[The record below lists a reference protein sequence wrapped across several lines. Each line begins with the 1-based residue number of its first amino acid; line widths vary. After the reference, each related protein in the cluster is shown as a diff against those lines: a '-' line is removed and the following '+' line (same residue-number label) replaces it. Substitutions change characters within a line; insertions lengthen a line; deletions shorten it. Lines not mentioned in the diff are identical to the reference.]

1 DEVPLAAC
9 STKPINLE
17 ECILCQKK
25 KKSEYLS
32 SGEIGR
38 GVIVSLA
45 KQTESNDTRAAR
57 VLQLT
62 VQEQGIIKYHTSS
75 CYRTFQ
81 RDMAKTDSTQPLEP
95 GPSQQSSTPIDDT
108 SERRSTRIKSS
119 PSVTKNVCI
128 ICGADIKTVNQKKIH
143 KTYRIC
149 EKPIAQKML
158 NAANLFKDRVY
169 NETAAMCDVNDVFAA
184 DIRYH
189 KHCCKEYFNKYHA
202 KIEEILRNMEMED
215 SLIAEHGSLK
225 ARFLAFGLDF
235 SRSAHSLTSI
245 RDRLNK
251 GSAEI
256 VSNRAVKQL
265 IIQLYGSGVP
275 FDQAL
280 EQCYNRPAKVSG
292 GIIGVTRKKEAVALW
307 GIIKHKKD
315 QYVELLEMKGD
326 VGGELS
332 LHHAFNPSTATKIV
346 MMVQDIEEYLQKVC
360 SPLQDQVAL
369 KNVLTGE
376 IVTNVNVDKLLCC
389 LTEGSAACAKFI
401 DDRLRNRSISI
412 HSTISRIKFRSPK
425 TILKLTSKAD
435 IKDETIKAL
444 KFIEYGCHRGF
455 TLEELLQHEI
465 TNSAFFLVDK
475 DGYLRKS
482 AKSQLGAELL
492 KLCPLIDKKGPQTSP
507 KTHAAIIDFMALVR
521 KVPLKKL
528 HPPVK
533 TFHDFAIALTSMVT
547 KAGNNCDEIHI
558 VFDTYRE
565 DSIKNGERERRGKSK
580 DMVVLDVILPNQNV
594 PVVLENFWSSSI
606 SKTAF
611 QAFYVQWLTTNYQGT
626 KPLYLGVKR
635 SILPLHD
642 ICISLGDEL
651 TKCLPALHALTG
663 CDTTS
668 KISTKL
674 AALNAVREPENSCL
688 ILNFDCPQL
697 TESAIQMAETFLVKC
712 LKPSTDLETFDDLR
726 IAAFDSNALN
736 MDFERTTCTSTNAR
750 KHILR
755 GYYQQQLWVQAP
767 FRDATLIMN
776 AESYGFVRRG
786 SLLVPEI
793 VISKPEGLPDPCSCG
808 KCARKNGCPCRV
820 AGIRCCKYCKCKG
833 GDCCKNPITE

>member
-1 DEVPLAAC
+1 MTEGDNMPGEDRAERGEEPAGAPAEERKENGDSKVTVPEPSTGAQEVEFVHPEGGWGWVVMLAAMWC
-9 STKPINLE
+9 NGS
-17 ECILCQKK
+17 
-25 KKSEYLS
+25 
-32 SGEIGR
+32 
-38 GVIVSLA
+38 VF
-45 KQTESNDTRAAR
+45 
-57 VLQLT
+57 
-62 VQEQGIIKYHTSS
+62 GI
-75 CYRTFQ
+75 Q
-81 RDMAKTDSTQPLEP
+81 
-95 GPSQQSSTPIDDT
+95 
-108 SERRSTRIKSS
+108 
-119 PSVTKNVCI
+119 N
-128 ICGADIKTVNQKKIH
+128 
-143 KTYRIC
+143 
-149 EKPIAQKML
+149 
-158 NAANLFKDRVY
+158 
-169 NETAAMCDVNDVFAA
+169 
-184 DIRYH
+184 
-189 KHCCKEYFNKYHA
+189 
-202 KIEEILRNMEMED
+202 
-215 SLIAEHGSLK
+215 
-225 ARFLAFGLDF
+225 AFGILF
-235 SRSAHSLTSI
+235 LSLL
-245 RDRLNK
+245 REF
-251 GSAEI
+251 GSEDDADL
-256 VSNRAVKQL
+256 RFKT
-265 IIQLYGSGVP
+265 GSGVP

-755 GYYQQQLWVQAP
+755 GYYQQQLWVQAHLEMP
-767 FRDATLIMN
+767 
-776 AESYGFVRRG
+776 
-786 SLLVPEI
+786 P
-793 VISKPEGLPDPCSCG
+793 
-808 KCARKNGCPCRV
+808 
-820 AGIRCCKYCKCKG
+820 
-833 GDCCKNPITE
+833 

>member
-189 KHCCKEYFNKYHA
+189 KHCCKEYFYKYHA

-265 IIQLYGSGVP
+265 IIQL
-275 FDQAL
+275 
-280 EQCYNRPAKVSG
+280 EW

-315 QYVELLEMKGD
+315 QHVELLEMKGD
-326 VGGELS
+326 VGGNS
-332 LHHAFNPSTATKIV
+332 HFITPSTRV
-346 MMVQDIEEYLQKVC
+346 LQ
-360 SPLQDQVAL
+360 L
-369 KNVLTGE
+369 K
-376 IVTNVNVDKLLCC
+376 
-389 LTEGSAACAKFI
+389 
-401 DDRLRNRSISI
+401 
-412 HSTISRIKFRSPK
+412 
-425 TILKLTSKAD
+425 
-435 IKDETIKAL
+435 
-444 KFIEYGCHRGF
+444 
-455 TLEELLQHEI
+455 
-465 TNSAFFLVDK
+465 
-475 DGYLRKS
+475 
-482 AKSQLGAELL
+482 
-492 KLCPLIDKKGPQTSP
+492 
-507 KTHAAIIDFMALVR
+507 
-521 KVPLKKL
+521 
-528 HPPVK
+528 
-533 TFHDFAIALTSMVT
+533 
-547 KAGNNCDEIHI
+547 
-558 VFDTYRE
+558 
-565 DSIKNGERERRGKSK
+565 
-580 DMVVLDVILPNQNV
+580 
-594 PVVLENFWSSSI
+594 
-606 SKTAF
+606 
-611 QAFYVQWLTTNYQGT
+611 
-626 KPLYLGVKR
+626 
-635 SILPLHD
+635 
-642 ICISLGDEL
+642 
-651 TKCLPALHALTG
+651 
-663 CDTTS
+663 
-668 KISTKL
+668 
-674 AALNAVREPENSCL
+674 
-688 ILNFDCPQL
+688 
-697 TESAIQMAETFLVKC
+697 
-712 LKPSTDLETFDDLR
+712 
-726 IAAFDSNALN
+726 
-736 MDFERTTCTSTNAR
+736 
-750 KHILR
+750 
-755 GYYQQQLWVQAP
+755 
-767 FRDATLIMN
+767 
-776 AESYGFVRRG
+776 
-786 SLLVPEI
+786 
-793 VISKPEGLPDPCSCG
+793 
-808 KCARKNGCPCRV
+808 
-820 AGIRCCKYCKCKG
+820 
-833 GDCCKNPITE
+833 

>member
-25 KKSEYLS
+25 KKSEYLL
-32 SGEIGR
+32 
-38 GVIVSLA
+38 VVKLA
-45 KQTESNDTRAAR
+45 GSNDTRAAR

-62 VQEQGIIKYHTSS
+62 VQEQGIIKYHT
-75 CYRTFQ
+75 YLATERFKGIWLRLT
-81 RDMAKTDSTQPLEP
+81 AQPLEP
-95 GPSQQSSTPIDDT
+95 GPSQQSSTPIDDR
-108 SERRSTRIKSS
+108 SERRSTIIKSS
-119 PSVTKNVCI
+119 P
-128 ICGADIKTVNQKKIH
+128 TVNQKKIH

-169 NETAAMCDVNDVFAA
+169 NETAAMCDV
-184 DIRYH
+184 
-189 KHCCKEYFNKYHA
+189 
-202 KIEEILRNMEMED
+202 
-215 SLIAEHGSLK
+215 STQS
-225 ARFLAFGLDF
+225 DF
-235 SRSAHSLTSI
+235 YQRQAQ
-245 RDRLNK
+245 K

-626 KPLYLGVKR
+626 KPLYLGISPQAWIVSAWRTSPFPRLNCTHEEADDRMMFHVQDILSHRTGPTSLTLSSGDTDVFVCLLYHITVNWRDLGLQELWLVRNSGVKR